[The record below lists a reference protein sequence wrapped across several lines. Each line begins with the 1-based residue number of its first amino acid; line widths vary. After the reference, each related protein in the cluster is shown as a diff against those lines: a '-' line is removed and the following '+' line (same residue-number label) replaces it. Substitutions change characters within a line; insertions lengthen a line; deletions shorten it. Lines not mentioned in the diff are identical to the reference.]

1 MIDSSE
7 SVGLKNFQIIK
18 NFVKTLTDRV
28 ALDLA
33 TTRVG
38 IINYSHK
45 VEEVAHLTQFS
56 SKDDLKRA
64 VDNMQYLGEGTYT
77 ATALHAANRM
87 FEAAKPG
94 VKKVALV
101 ITDGQ
106 TDTRDEKNLTEVVKN
121 ASDINVEIFVIGVV
135 KRNDPNFH
143 IFHQE
148 MNLIATDPDSE
159 HVYLFD
165 DFITLEDTLKQKLF
179 TKSCEDFEAYLFHI
193 LGSSPLQ
200 PGFGISGE
208 ERHESTPEPQK
219 DISESVHVS
228 GAQDRENEPSER
240 TWVASPATTPSP
252 EAATIPGPLPRPPED
267 QAKGLETRAPSSTSN
282 LEPENF
288 VHKDPRCLEP
298 LQPGNCSEYV
308 VRWYYDKHV
317 NSCARFWFSGCKGS
331 GNRFNSEKE
340 CEEICIQG

>member
-1 MIDSSE
+1 MIFCVGGFFVPPPQPSVSFWKESGIEAEGRQLPAVFTVTEKEGYNLGLAFIPAPSPLPGMFSFSFLLCFCVRICASGCGRKCKETPLELLFVIDSSE

-33 TTRVG
+33 TTRIG

-56 SKDDLKRA
+56 SKDDLKQA
-64 VDNMQYLGEGTYT
+64 VDDMQYLGEGTYT

-106 TDTRDEKNLTEVVKN
+106 TDTRDKKNLTEVVKN

-165 DFITLEDTLKQKLF
+165 DFITLEGKTVPGEKIYIAFPRTTSRDDPDQK
-179 TKSCEDFEAYLFHI
+179 
-193 LGSSPLQ
+193 
-200 PGFGISGE
+200 
-208 ERHESTPEPQK
+208 
-219 DISESVHVS
+219 
-228 GAQDRENEPSER
+228 
-240 TWVASPATTPSP
+240 
-252 EAATIPGPLPRPPED
+252 
-267 QAKGLETRAPSSTSN
+267 
-282 LEPENF
+282 
-288 VHKDPRCLEP
+288 
-298 LQPGNCSEYV
+298 
-308 VRWYYDKHV
+308 
-317 NSCARFWFSGCKGS
+317 
-331 GNRFNSEKE
+331 
-340 CEEICIQG
+340 